1 MSVKIGSLDLSDVV
15 VGEAGGGKTNI
26 DKIVV
31 GNADGTGTVL
41 WQRTNPVPTAGGVWR
56 GVVLND
62 DLTLCEYNEADKY
75 WFITT
80 SESVYILVYSV
91 YYLVWQIRD
100 SLRYYTYKICDGDG
114 TEKRLV
120 NEENGIDLTW
130 SET

>member
-41 WQRTNPVPTAGGVWR
+41 WQRTPPGPTIGGVWR
-56 GVVLND
+56 GVILNNAV
-62 DLTLCEYNEADKY
+62 TSCEIVSTD
-75 WFITT
+75 WSITT
-80 SESVYILVYSV
+80 VESKFMIRYTGYRWICSDLGRFYNYS
-91 YYLVWQIRD
+91 
-100 SLRYYTYKICDGDG
+100 ICLGDG

-120 NEENGIDLTW
+120 NAEYGINLTW